1 MKTTGELWELLQQS
15 GNLPY
20 GAAKTAL
27 IEEVLRHLEAV
38 GDPELSFTT
47 RILATS
53 AYIYGG
59 EPAKAF
65 PTFSW
70 CVADFDNR
78 PGPHHRRWAHTLLWD
93 FKAMVSG
100 LTRFPEVPLDRTY
113 GVLDDM
119 ERRYREG
126 GHSMQAVYK
135 RRQLVARHLGQTAV
149 EDEWFER
156 WQSAERDDLSD
167 CAGCDPRSVVVYL
180 STRGRYEEAVALAEP
195 VLAGELSCN
204 EQPQS
209 MLTELMEP
217 YLKTGRLAEAADA
230 HRRAYRVHRS
240 RLADLGDIA
249 WHMAFCA
256 RTGNEH
262 RGLEILQRHLD
273 WLDRAPSPYT
283 AMTFATYGSHVLR
296 RITALGHGDV
306 TIRRRNRDDST
317 AAELAE
323 ELASMATGT
332 AARFDARNGTDA
344 QGRWVAEQLD
354 AEPYGVDLILDPA
367 ARQTSP
373 PSRPARKPEPEP
385 APEIPAEWSVAELL
399 DLAEEHHRAERDEAF
414 AAVVDALAARSS
426 TLDETPDET
435 LEDTLEDPLLE
446 ARRLK
451 ALGSRAWLKDRESGW
466 DLWAA
471 AADRFASADGSERA
485 AGEAS
490 ALRARLALERAHAGE
505 VDEAPIR
512 ADVDY
517 QEKHGGARE
526 RAIAHGRLA
535 ILLMLREEA
544 EAANEA
550 GDRADA
556 YAEEAGDP
564 RLIATHAMLRARNRA
579 AVGRDE
585 ESVAAARQGYEFYR
599 EQGPARRLAEAANIL
614 GHAVDDP
621 AERVE
626 LFGVVID
633 TRDPDQALPARVG
646 RGHALKRLGR
656 PREAVVDLA
665 EAVAL
670 CAEHRLEPGG
680 AFARYELAEA
690 YAQDERPVEAV
701 EVAEEA
707 LLFFDR
713 ADERRAAD
721 NTRYLLAQQYRL
733 LGDTDAA
740 LARYRELIEGLTDN
754 PHGRAQMG
762 EEAGSLLFDLDRDA
776 DAAEAFGAA
785 ATCLHDVG
793 DLVAELRLL
802 RRRVAALHFADDAD
816 AAEAA
821 IRLADERWAEL
832 PAELAAEPEAI
843 WHHGMTMW
851 EAGRVLMSR
860 GRYADALPHLHGADG
875 PLRAIGAADDAD
887 HLAGMYGEALLR
899 SGSPGEA
906 EPVVRQLLDGMA
918 PDAPG
923 RETAEKVYAEI
934 LEALGTS

>member
-1 MKTTGELWELLQQS
+1 MKTTAELWDLLQQS
-15 GNLPY
+15 GDLPY

-27 IEEVLRHLEAV
+27 IEEVLRHVEAV
-38 GDPELSFTT
+38 GDPELSFAT
-47 RILATS
+47 RLLATS

-59 EPAKAF
+59 EPIKAF

-78 PGPHHRRWAHTLLWD
+78 PGPYHRRWAHTLLWD

-100 LTRFPEVPLDRTY
+100 LTRFPEIPLDRTY
-113 GVLDDM
+113 GVLEDM

-126 GHSMQAVYK
+126 GHSLQAVYK
-135 RRQLVARHLGQTAV
+135 RRQLVARHLGQTEL

-167 CAGCDPRSVVVYL
+167 CAGCDPTSAVLYL
-180 STRGRYEEAVALAEP
+180 SARGRYEEAVALAEP

-209 MLTELMEP
+209 ILTELMLP
-217 YLKTGRLAEAADA
+217 YLKTGRLAEAVDA

-240 RLADLGDIA
+240 RLADLSDIA

-262 RGLEILQRHLD
+262 RGLEILQRHLE
-273 WLDRAPSPYT
+273 WLDRAPSPSA
-283 AMTFATYGSHVLR
+283 AMRFAAYGSYVLR
-296 RITALGHGDV
+296 RVASLGHGDV
-306 TIRRRNRDDST
+306 TVRRKDRKDST

-323 ELASMATGT
+323 ELAATATGI

-344 QGRWVAEQLD
+344 QSRWVAVEMA
-354 AEPYGVDLILDPA
+354 AEPYGVELVLDPA
-367 ARQTSP
+367 ARQT
-373 PSRPARKPEPEP
+373 RPAQPAGKPEP
-385 APEIPAEWSVAELL
+385 APEIPAEWSVEQLL
-399 DLAEEHHRAERDEAF
+399 DLAELHQRADREEAF
-414 AAVVDALAARSS
+414 AAVLDALPA
-426 TLDETPDET
+426 TLD
-435 LEDTLEDPLLE
+435 DPRQE

-451 ALGSRAWLKDRESGW
+451 LAGFRARPTDRHRAQE
-466 DLWAA
+466 LWASA
-471 AADRFASADGSERA
+471 AERFDAVGDP
-485 AGEAS
+485 GEAS
-490 ALRARLALERAHAGE
+490 ALRARVALERAYDGE
-505 VDEAPIR
+505 IDEAPIR
-512 ADVDY
+512 DDVAY
-517 QEKHGGARE
+517 QEEHGGTRE

-535 ILLMLREEA
+535 ILLMLRAQAEEA
-544 EAANEA
+544 NEV

-556 YAEEAGDP
+556 YAQETGDP

-579 AVGRDE
+579 AAGRGE
-585 ESVAAARQGYEFYR
+585 EAVAAARQGYEFYR
-599 EQGPARRLAEAANIL
+599 EHGPAHRLAEAANIL

-633 TRDPDQALPARVG
+633 TRDPDQTLPARVG
-646 RGHALKRLGR
+646 RGHALKLLGR
-656 PREAVVDLA
+656 PGEAVVDLA

-670 CAEHRLEPGG
+670 CAERRLEPGG

-690 YAQDERPVEAV
+690 YAQDKRPVEAV

-721 NTRYLLAQQYRL
+721 NARYLLAQQYRL
-733 LGDTDAA
+733 LGDTDVA
-740 LARYRELIEGLTDN
+740 LARYRELIERLADN

-762 EEAGSLLFDLDRDA
+762 EEAGALLFDLDRDA

-785 ATCLHDVG
+785 ATSLHDVG
-793 DLVAELRLL
+793 ELVAELRLL
-802 RRRVAALHFADDAD
+802 RRRVAALHFADDVE
-816 AAEAA
+816 AAEEA
-821 IRLADERWAEL
+821 IRLADERFGEL
-832 PAELAAEPEAI
+832 PDELAAESEAV

-860 GRYADALPHLHGADG
+860 GRYADALPHLHGADA
-875 PLRAIGAADDAD
+875 PMRAIGATDDAD

-906 EPVVRQLLDGMA
+906 EPVVRKLLDGMA

>member
-1 MKTTGELWELLQQS
+1 VKTTDELWELLRQS

-27 IEEVLRHLEAV
+27 IEEVLRHVEAA
-38 GDPELSFTT
+38 GDPDLSFTT

-59 EPAKAF
+59 EPVKAF

-78 PGPHHRRWAHTLLWD
+78 PAPHHRRWAHTLLWD

-100 LTRFPEVPLDRTY
+100 LTRFPEIPLDRTY

-126 GHSMQAVYK
+126 GHSLQAVYK
-135 RRQLVARHLGQTAV
+135 RRQLVARHLGETEQ

-209 MLTELMEP
+209 ILTELMEP
-217 YLKTGRLAEAADA
+217 YLRTGRLAEAVDA

-283 AMTFATYGSHVLR
+283 AMTFATYGSYALR

-306 TIRRRNRDDST
+306 TVRRKDRADST
-317 AAELAE
+317 AAQLAE
-323 ELASMATGT
+323 ELAAMATGI
-332 AARFDARNGTDA
+332 AARFDARNGTGA
-344 QGRWVAEQLD
+344 QGRWVAEQLA
-354 AEPYGVDLILDPA
+354 AEPYGIDLVLDPA
-367 ARQTSP
+367 GRQTHP
-373 PSRPARKPEPEP
+373 AQPARKPEP
-385 APEIPAEWSVAELL
+385 APEIPAEWSVEQLL
-399 DLAEEHHRAERDEAF
+399 DLAELHNRADRDEAF
-414 AAVVDALAARSS
+414 AAVLDALPA
-426 TLDETPDET
+426 TLD
-435 LEDTLEDPLLE
+435 DPLLE

-451 ALGSRAWLKDRESGW
+451 LAGLRARPTDRDRARE
-466 DLWAA
+466 LWASA
-471 AADRFASADGSERA
+471 AERFDAMGT

-490 ALRARLALERAHAGE
+490 VLRARLALERAYDGE
-505 VDEAPIR
+505 IDEAPIR
-512 ADVDY
+512 DDVAY
-517 QEKHGGARE
+517 QERHGDTRE

-535 ILLMLREEA
+535 ILLMLSNEA

-556 YAEEAGDP
+556 YAQESGDP
-564 RLIATHAMLRARNRA
+564 RLIAAHAMLRARDRA
-579 AVGRDE
+579 AVGRVE
-585 ESVAAARQGYEFYR
+585 ESVAAARLGYEFYR
-599 EQGPARRLAEAANIL
+599 EHGPARRLAEAATIL

-633 TRDPDQALPARVG
+633 TRDPDQTLPARVG

-656 PREAVVDLA
+656 PGEAVVDLA

-713 ADERRAAD
+713 AGERRAAD

-740 LARYRELIEGLTDN
+740 LARYRELIERLTDN
-754 PHGRAQMG
+754 PQGRAQMG
-762 EEAGSLLFDLDRDA
+762 EEAGALLFDLDRDA
-776 DAAEAFGAA
+776 AAAEAFGAA
-785 ATCLHDVG
+785 ATCLHDAG

-802 RRRVAALHFADDAD
+802 RRRVAALHFADEVE
-816 AAEAA
+816 AAEEA
-821 IRLADERWAEL
+821 IRLAGERWGEL

-860 GRYADALPHLHGADG
+860 GRYADALPHLRGADA
-875 PLRAIGAADDAD
+875 PLRAIGATDDAD
-887 HLAGMYGEALLR
+887 HLTGMFGEALLR

-906 EPVVRQLLDGMA
+906 EPVVRELLDGMA

-923 RETAEKVYAEI
+923 RETAGKVYAEI

>member
-1 MKTTGELWELLQQS
+1 MKTTDELWELLRQS

-20 GAAKTAL
+20 GAAKTAV
-27 IEEVLRHLEAV
+27 IEEVLRHVEAV
-38 GDPELSFTT
+38 GDLELSFTT

-100 LTRFPEVPLDRTY
+100 LTRFPEIPLDRTY

-126 GHSMQAVYK
+126 GHSLQAVYK
-135 RRQLVARHLGQTAV
+135 RRQLVARHLGETAR

-209 MLTELMEP
+209 ILTELMEP
-217 YLKTGRLAEAADA
+217 YLKTGRLAEAVDA

-273 WLDRAPSPYT
+273 WLDRAPSPFT

-306 TIRRRNRDDST
+306 TVRRRDRDDST
-317 AAELAE
+317 AAELAD
-323 ELASMATGT
+323 ELAAMATGI
-332 AARFDARNGTDA
+332 AARFDARNGTGT
-344 QGRWVAEQLD
+344 QGRWVAEQLL

-367 ARQTSP
+367 ARQS
-373 PSRPARKPEPEP
+373 SAAARPVQKAAQKTAQKTAQKPEP

-399 DLAEEHHRAERDEAF
+399 DLGEEHHRAERDEAF
-414 AAVVDALAARSS
+414 AAVVDALATRSS
-426 TLDETPDET
+426 TLD
-435 LEDTLEDPLLE
+435 DPLLE

-451 ALGSRAWLKDRESGW
+451 ALGSRAWLTDREGGW
-466 DLWAA
+466 DLWAE
-471 AADRFASADGSERA
+471 AADRFASAGA

-490 ALRARLALERAHAGE
+490 ALRARLALERAYAGE

-517 QEKHGGARE
+517 QEKHGGVRE

-535 ILLMLREEA
+535 ILLKLRDEA

-556 YAEEAGDP
+556 YAEETGDP
-564 RLIATHAMLRARNRA
+564 RLIAAQAMLRARNRA
-579 AVGRDE
+579 AVGRGE

-633 TRDPDQALPARVG
+633 TRDSDQVLPARVG

-656 PREAVVDLA
+656 PGEAVVDLA

-670 CAEHRLEPGG
+670 CAEHRLAPGG

-740 LARYRELIEGLTDN
+740 LARYRELIEALTDN

-762 EEAGSLLFDLDRDA
+762 EEAGALLFDLDRDA

-785 ATCLHDVG
+785 ATCLHDAG

-802 RRRVAALHFADDAD
+802 RRRVAALHFADE
-816 AAEAA
+816 AEAAGEA
-821 IRLADERWAEL
+821 IRLADERWGEL
-832 PAELAAEPEAI
+832 PAEQAAEPEAI

-860 GRYADALPHLHGADG
+860 GRYAEALPHLHGADA
-875 PLRAIGAADDAD
+875 PLWAIGATDDAN

-906 EPVVRQLLDGMA
+906 EPIVRELLDGMA

-934 LEALGTS
+934 VEALGTS